1 MVDRL
6 ENRRYLLWLALGTG
20 CLAIAMAV
28 LLMLQLTQ
36 NRSIRASSER
46 QVDSITALTFQ
57 LEREF
62 LRMRQTLDSAVNSP
76 TPPDADT
83 LNLRHD
89 IFVSR
94 VQLLRDTPSTTLL
107 RSTGNTPWFCPN
119 STPLRPE
126 AIPCSAKRSSS
137 ARSWRCCCRTTTRSG
152 RTCRR

>member
-20 CLAIAMAV
+20 CLAIVMAV
-28 LLMLQLTQ
+28 LLVLQLTQ
-36 NRSIRASSER
+36 NRAIRASSEL
-46 QVDSITALTFQ
+46 QADSITALTFQ

-107 RSTGNTPWFCPN
+107 KEHREYAVVLPK
-119 STPLRPE
+119 LD
-126 AIPCSAKRSSS
+126 ALA
-137 ARSWRCCCRTTTRSG
+137 ARGDTVIGKAQQQRQ
-152 RTCRR
+152 